1 MRNNLYTEFI
11 EDFLKANL
19 PKDSNVAMLY
29 GSKDLQII
37 STIISNDM
45 LYHID
50 LTIIKEEQNYDFSC
64 KILTSNLDSE
74 NITTMHEGFK
84 GEMSLYDTLM
94 YSINWIREK
103 EKTQV
108 FFNTEN
114 ENIDMLDFLKQQQ
127 TLFIILPEIKNQN

>member
-45 LYHID
+45 LYYID

-64 KILTSNLDSE
+64 KILTSNLDGE

-94 YSINWIREK
+94 YSINWIHEK

-114 ENIDMLDFLKQQQ
+114 EDIDMLDFLKQQQ
-127 TLFIILPEIKNQN
+127 TLFIVLPKIKNKN